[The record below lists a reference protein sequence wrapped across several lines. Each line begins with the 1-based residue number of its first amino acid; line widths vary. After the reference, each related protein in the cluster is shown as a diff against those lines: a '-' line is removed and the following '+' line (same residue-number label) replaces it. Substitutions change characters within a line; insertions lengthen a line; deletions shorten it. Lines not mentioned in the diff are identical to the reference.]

1 MKALIFDTETTG
13 LIENRSLRLDR
24 QPEVIEFYGCLVD
37 LSTGEVE
44 EELDTLV
51 RPKTAITEK
60 NEKNFKG
67 KTIRSIKSITGID
80 NAMVAEFSEFGGVAD
95 AIFDLIERSPAV
107 IAHNLSFD
115 VDMLEIEADR
125 LGRTIKWPE
134 KICTIEQTIF
144 LKGFRLSLGDLYE
157 MLFDERFPGA
167 HRAKADTQALTK
179 ICVELYKREL
189 L

>member
-13 LIENRSLRLDR
+13 LIENRALRLDR

-37 LSTGEVE
+37 LATGKVE
-44 EELDTLV
+44 EEIDTLV
-51 RPKTAITEK
+51 RPTTPITEK
-60 NEKNFKG
+60 NERNFKG

-80 NAMVAEFSEFGGVAD
+80 NAMVEDFPEFGGVAD
-95 AIFDLIERSPAV
+95 KIFDFIEKAPVV

-125 LGRTIKWPE
+125 LKRTIKWPE

-157 MLFDERFPGA
+157 MLFEERFPGA
-167 HRAKADTQALTK
+167 HRARADTEALTK
-179 ICVELYKREL
+179 VCVELYKREL